1 MTAVVQSI
9 AGSAQPWA
17 AIYSASRWVSSG
29 VMFLHLGGLLLGGGG
44 AVVADRASLRAVSA
58 PPVQQSSH
66 LRELALTHRIVIMGL
81 LETFV
86 SGVLLALSDVETFAT
101 LWIFWFKMGL
111 VGLLLLNGYA
121 MQRTERALATGRDVW
136 KNLHRT
142 AIVSLALWFVVV
154 LVSTFLTS
162 A

>member
-9 AGSAQPWA
+9 AGVAQPWA
-17 AIYSASRWVSSG
+17 ALYSASRVVSSG

-44 AVVADRASLRAVSA
+44 AVVADRASLRAVNA
-58 PPVQQSSH
+58 PPVQQASH
-66 LRELALTHRIVIMGL
+66 LRELALTHRVVIAGL
-81 LETFV
+81 LATFV
-86 SGVLLALSDVETFAT
+86 SGVLLALSDIETFAT

-111 VGLLLLNGYA
+111 VGFLLLNGYA
-121 MQRTERALATGRDVW
+121 MQRTERALAAGRDAW
-136 KNLHRT
+136 THLHRT
-142 AIVSLALWFVVV
+142 AIVSLVLWFIVV